1 MAIFERS
8 APCPYCYNEINPN
21 ALAVRCSGRAAPGKQ
36 PCNEAPDERR
46 IQFFGDAT
54 PVRPTIVD
62 AGGAQ
67 KLSRNEATCGS
78 CGSESAIR
86 VCPQCHSRLPR
97 NFDTSSPLFG
107 LVGVRGSGKTVM
119 LAVLQRELYS
129 TIARRFE
136 ASIDSPGGKAGLSAE
151 LELLLKGMENQ
162 GGELPEQTAQK
173 TSGMSIPAVFEWRYA
188 KKTLGTRTRDV
199 STIFS
204 FYDTAGEDLATED
217 RALGQHYLGATDGVI
232 VLLDPFGFSGN
243 RDKAIARGVDPDSLE
258 TSPETVLRAITTVL
272 QTAERTKKNKRI
284 KQPVAVVVSK
294 IDAFFD
300 DISSDHPVRRPA
312 QRLPYFDD
320 AESRDIHDHVA
331 AMIDEWGGGPLLRLL
346 EANYENYR
354 LFGASALG
362 AEPEYRQLKVN
373 NRGLL
378 PHRVADPLL
387 WLMSD
392 RGFLP
397 KEG

>member
-1 MAIFERS
+1 M
-8 APCPYCYNEINPN
+8 
-21 ALAVRCSGRAAPGKQ
+21 
-36 PCNEAPDERR
+36 
-46 IQFFGDAT
+46 
-54 PVRPTIVD
+54 
-62 AGGAQ
+62 
-67 KLSRNEATCGS
+67 
-78 CGSESAIR
+78 
-86 VCPQCHSRLPR
+86 
-97 NFDTSSPLFG
+97 
-107 LVGVRGSGKTVM
+107 M
-119 LAVLQRELYS
+119 LAVLQRELFS
-129 TIARRFE
+129 TVARRFE
-136 ASIDSPGGKAGLSAE
+136 ASIDSAGGKEGLSAD
-151 LELLLKGMENQ
+151 LELLLKGMQNQ

-173 TSGMSIPAVFEWRYA
+173 ASGMSIPAVFEWRYA
-188 KKTLGTRTRDV
+188 KKFIGNRTRDV

-232 VLLDPFGFSGN
+232 LLLDPFGFSGN
-243 RDKAIARGVDPDSLE
+243 RDKAIARGVDPSSLE

-300 DISSDHPVRRPA
+300 DIPSDHPVRKPA

-320 AESRDIHDHVA
+320 AESRNIHDHVA
-331 AMIDEWGGGPLLRLL
+331 AMIDEWGGGQLLRLL
-346 EANYENYR
+346 EANYDNYR

-373 NRGLL
+373 NRGIL

-387 WLMSD
+387 WLMAD